1 MYPSGST
8 TWFPLALSSL
18 ALLAYAVRRRI
29 LWDGLRKVP
38 GSGLLAQCVLQPG
51 FSGHHWL

>member
-29 LWDGLRKVP
+29 LWMVCGRYRDAGYY
-38 GSGLLAQCVLQPG
+38 
-51 FSGHHWL
+51 WLNARQEGKKYTER